1 MHAGEATQDE
11 TVPVMGLI
19 HDPLDILDSKME
31 REKRGGRADTG
42 NLISFA
48 RNTFQQRVLLMWAF
62 LELLDASTE
71 GSSPSP
77 AGWRCS
83 GRNAQTQLGGSKTH
97 MTLWKQGDIVSPV
110 VQTSRQE
117 QRRKGHVLRR
127 KANQTRG
134 DPSPHPCA
142 LTIR

>member
-1 MHAGEATQDE
+1 
-11 TVPVMGLI
+11 
-19 HDPLDILDSKME
+19 
-31 REKRGGRADTG
+31 
-42 NLISFA
+42 
-48 RNTFQQRVLLMWAF
+48 
-62 LELLDASTE
+62 
-71 GSSPSP
+71 
-77 AGWRCS
+77 
-83 GRNAQTQLGGSKTH
+83 